1 MCGLSIQHLVYPS
14 QQPVSPVLASP
25 GITTWRCLQPH
36 THTHTHTHTHRQTHT
51 PPSLSG
57 SLQMIWVCFSPG
69 SWVLES
75 SVAVI
80 RKLMWLSPCVAGL
93 SVGRLVCPFCVT
105 LVVSQQ
111 GDWGPYHTCHF
122 PALCV
127 SFGSL
132 SASTHSWKDR
142 ALSPCFT
149 KCPRARRTLGPAWP
163 SGSGAWVSEGGWDGG
178 PPRQAWRGPG
188 WPLRC
193 SGSADAVSSPCL
205 EEMLTAHLWT
215 GVRESAGPS
224 AGHEADHNLHSSP
237 ICRDMGAAELQS
249 WEK

>member
-1 MCGLSIQHLVYPS
+1 M
-14 QQPVSPVLASP
+14 
-25 GITTWRCLQPH
+25 CLQPH
-36 THTHTHTHTHRQTHT
+36 THTHTQTNTH

-80 RKLMWLSPCVAGL
+80 RKLMWLSPCAVGL

-105 LVVSQQ
+105 LVVAQQ
-111 GDWGPYHTCHF
+111 GDWGPYHSCHF
-122 PALCV
+122 PSLCV

-132 SASTHSWKDR
+132 SASIHSWKDR
-142 ALSPCFT
+142 ALAPCFT
-149 KCPRARRTLGPAWP
+149 KCPRARRTLGAAWP
-163 SGSGAWVSEGGWDGG
+163 LGSGAWGSEGGWDGG

-193 SGSADAVSSPCL
+193 SGVSGCRLIPLFRRDADRSPVDRSP
-205 EEMLTAHLWT
+205 
-215 GVRESAGPS
+215 GV
-224 AGHEADHNLHSSP
+224 
-237 ICRDMGAAELQS
+237 CGAFSCPRGWPQLALQS
-249 WEK
+249 YLPGHGSCRTSELRKINVAIETVCLIGWTL